1 MNTSPSKFA
10 VQHIRLAQKAETL
23 ETLANDFNGLIR
35 SRQFTEALGLIRVMA
50 RLRIETESLIEQFAY
65 ADNVGKESRS

>member
-1 MNTSPSKFA
+1 MTNSLA
-10 VQHIRLAQKAETL
+10 IQHIRLAQKAETL
-23 ETLANDFNGLIR
+23 ETLAHDFNGLIQ

-65 ADNVGKESRS
+65 ADSVGKESRS